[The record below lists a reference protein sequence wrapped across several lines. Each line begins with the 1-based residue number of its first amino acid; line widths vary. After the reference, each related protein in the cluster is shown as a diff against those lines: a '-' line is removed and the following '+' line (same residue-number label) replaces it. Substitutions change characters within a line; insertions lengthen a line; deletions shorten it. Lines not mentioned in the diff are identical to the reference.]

1 MAETQIQRIMSGLKC
16 SEEEARE
23 IMAFDKRI
31 DRGERT
37 EYDLSPEEEKAA
49 KKWANTTSEKKAA
62 PNYKW
67 TTRERKANPT
77 KGGII
82 AELADFMTNTSQYA
96 AEDVVITNKER
107 MIAFR
112 IGDNDYEIT
121 LIQKRKKKT

>member
-49 KKWANTTSEKKAA
+49 KKWANTTSEKKAP

>member
-23 IMAFDKRI
+23 IAAFDKRI

-82 AELADFMTNTSQYA
+82 AELADFMANTSQYA

>member
-37 EYDLSPEEEKAA
+37 EYDLSPEDEKAA

-82 AELADFMTNTSQYA
+82 AELADFMANTSQYA

>member
-82 AELADFMTNTSQYA
+82 AELADFMANTSQYA
-96 AEDVVITNKER
+96 AEDVIITNK
-107 MIAFR
+107 
-112 IGDNDYEIT
+112 
-121 LIQKRKKKT
+121 

>member
-82 AELADFMTNTSQYA
+82 TELADFMANTSQYA

>member
-82 AELADFMTNTSQYA
+82 AELADFMANTSQYA

>member
-23 IMAFDKRI
+23 IAAFDKRI

-67 TTRERKANPT
+67 TTRERTPQKAVSLPNWPT
-77 KGGII
+77 LWRIQ
-82 AELADFMTNTSQYA
+82 ANMRPRMLLSQTRNA
-96 AEDVVITNKER
+96 
-107 MIAFR
+107 
-112 IGDNDYEIT
+112 
-121 LIQKRKKKT
+121 

>member
-49 KKWANTTSEKKAA
+49 KKWANTTSEKKAP

-82 AELADFMTNTSQYA
+82 AELADFMANTSQYA

>member
-1 MAETQIQRIMSGLKC
+1 MAETQLQRIMTGLKC
-16 SEEEARE
+16 SEEEAKE

-49 KKWANTTSEKKAA
+49 KKWANATTNKQP
-62 PNYKW
+62 PNYQW
-67 TTRERKANPT
+67 TKRERKANPT

-82 AELADFMTNTSQYA
+82 AELADFMEHHSEYA
-96 AEDVVITNKER
+96 AENVTITNKER

>member
-1 MAETQIQRIMSGLKC
+1 MAKTQIQRIMSGLKC

-82 AELADFMTNTSQYA
+82 AELADFMANTSQYA